1 MRSLLAVIVLLCSGC
16 ATYVTPGG
24 AAPLEQLNRVHLA
37 DGSPQQ
43 PAPQLPASFAVAR
56 LQASP
61 YKSYSAEGF
70 GSGRFSVIVAR
81 EAPTPEQLQLI
92 AKWPA
97 VDDAAVL
104 NSAWLPG
111 KFDSI
116 DDLRGAAAK
125 MQADV
130 LLVYTVDT
138 TFELHGQ
145 AVPPEG
151 AIALGSKEAGPATVS
166 AAASAAFVDVRT
178 GYVYGR
184 VEASA
189 SADVSELLKARD
201 ALDAKRIEVEH
212 DALAQLMSRAG
223 KAWADIAQ
231 QYQ

>member
-1 MRSLLAVIVLLCSGC
+1 LRPLIAVIVLLCSGC

-24 AAPLEQLNRVHLA
+24 AANLDQIDRVHVA

-43 PAPQLPASFAVAR
+43 PAPQLPASFAVSR

-70 GSGRFSVIVAR
+70 GAGRFSVIVAG

-92 AKWPA
+92 AKWPS
-97 VDDAAVL
+97 VDNVGVL
-104 NSAWLPG
+104 NSAWLPA

-138 TFELHGQ
+138 TFKLHGQ
-145 AVPPEG
+145 TVPPEG
-151 AIALGSKEAGPATVS
+151 SIALGAKEAGPATVS
-166 AAASAAFVDVRT
+166 ATASAAFVDVRT

-184 VEASA
+184 AEAPA
-189 SADVSELLKARD
+189 SADVSDLLHARE

-212 DALAQLMSRAG
+212 DALAQLMV
-223 KAWADIAQ
+223 KAAKTWADIAQ
-231 QYQ
+231 QFQ